1 MAKSK
6 YSGET
11 KMAVV
16 LEGLRKGIDDLN
28 RIW

>member
-1 MAKSK
+1 MAKRK
-6 YSGET
+6 YSEEM

-16 LEGLRKGIDDLN
+16 LERLRKGIDDLN